1 MTPVRLS
8 YSILGAGTGF
18 MAMKLVVGLGNPG
31 TQYAG
36 TRHNAGFD
44 VIAELVRRFSS
55 AKAQTKF
62 SSVVHEVFADAGKI
76 LLVTPTTFMNRSG
89 EAVQQFVHFYQIAP
103 QDVVV
108 VCDDMNLPLGRIR
121 WRASGSAGGQKG
133 LADIIQ
139 RLGTD
144 QVPRLRLG
152 VGRPPGQ
159 MDAAEFVLSRFRA
172 EQREEFAVMT
182 KIAAD
187 SVETWISDGL
197 VCAMNRYNRS
207 SEE

>member
-1 MTPVRLS
+1 
-8 YSILGAGTGF
+8 

-31 TQYAG
+31 AQYAG

-44 VIAELVRRFSS
+44 VIAELVRRSPPGRS
-55 AKAQTKF
+55 QAKF
-62 SSVVHEVFADAGKI
+62 SSVIWELFAETGKV

-89 EAVQQFVHFYQIAP
+89 EAVQQIARFYQVEP
-103 QDVVV
+103 QDVAV
-108 VCDDMNLPLGRIR
+108 VCDDINLPLGRIR

-139 RLGTD
+139 RLGTEK
-144 QVPRLRLG
+144 VPRLRLG

-159 MDAAEFVLSRFRA
+159 LDAADFVLSRFRA
-172 EQREEFAVMT
+172 EEREESELMT
-182 KIAAD
+182 KLAAD
-187 SVETWISDGL
+187 SVETWMSDGL
-197 VCAMNRYNRS
+197 VSAMNRFNRS

>member
-1 MTPVRLS
+1 
-8 YSILGAGTGF
+8 

-44 VIAELVRRFSS
+44 VITELVRRFQPDKSQ
-55 AKAQTKF
+55 AKF
-62 SSVVHEVFADAGKI
+62 SSVIWEVFTDAGKV
-76 LLVTPTTFMNRSG
+76 LLVTPTTYMNRSG
-89 EAVQQFVHFYQIAP
+89 EAVQQIARFYQIWP
-103 QDVVV
+103 HDVAI
-108 VCDDMNLPLGRIR
+108 VCDDINLPLGRIR

-159 MDAAEFVLSRFRA
+159 MDPADFVLSRFRA
-172 EQREEFAVMT
+172 EEREESEMMT
-182 KIAAD
+182 RIGAD
-187 SVETWISDGL
+187 SVEAWIADG
-197 VCAMNRYNRS
+197 VVIAMNRYNRS
-207 SEE
+207 SDE

>member
-1 MTPVRLS
+1 
-8 YSILGAGTGF
+8 

-31 TQYAG
+31 AQYAG

-44 VIAELVRRFSS
+44 VITELVRRFQLDKSQ
-55 AKAQTKF
+55 AKF
-62 SSVVHEVFADAGKI
+62 SSVIWEVFTNAGKV
-76 LLVTPTTFMNRSG
+76 LLVTPTTYMNRSG
-89 EAVQQFVHFYQIAP
+89 EAVQQIARFYQILP
-103 QDVVV
+103 QDVAI
-108 VCDDMNLPLGRIR
+108 VCDDINLPLGRIR

-159 MDAAEFVLSRFRA
+159 MDPADFVLSRFRA
-172 EQREEFAVMT
+172 EEREESELMT
-182 KIAAD
+182 RIGAD
-187 SVETWISDGL
+187 SVEAWMANGVVS
-197 VCAMNRYNRS
+197 AMNRYNRS
-207 SEE
+207 SDE

>member
-1 MTPVRLS
+1 
-8 YSILGAGTGF
+8 

-44 VIAELVRRFSS
+44 VVAELVRRFSS
-55 AKAQTKF
+55 VKAQTKF
-62 SSVVHEVFADAGKI
+62 SSLVHEVFADAGKI